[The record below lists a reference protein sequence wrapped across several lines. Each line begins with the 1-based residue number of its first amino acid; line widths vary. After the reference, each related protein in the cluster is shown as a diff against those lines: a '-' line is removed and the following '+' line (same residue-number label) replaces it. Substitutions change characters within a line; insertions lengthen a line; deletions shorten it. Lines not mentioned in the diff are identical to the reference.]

1 MVNVSVEIN
10 FTFARIFYSCV
21 LWLAEQFRTTFLTNQ
36 KQHQNLSKT
45 DHSFSLLAFSHASV
59 TQATCK
65 GFPRF
70 FETGYS
76 F

>member
-10 FTFARIFYSCV
+10 FTFARIFYFYV

-45 DHSFSLLAFSHASV
+45 DHSFCLLAFSRASV

-65 GFPRF
+65 SFPRF
-70 FETGYS
+70 FEAGYS

>member
-1 MVNVSVEIN
+1 MSVEIN
-10 FTFARIFYSCV
+10 FTFAQIFYFYV
-21 LWLAEQFRTTFLTNQ
+21 LWLDEQSRTTFLTNQ

-45 DHSFSLLAFSHASV
+45 DRSFSLLAFSRASV

-65 GFPRF
+65 SFPRF